1 MRDTVKNEDKNSQQF
16 HRPVTDEAIFKGAKE
31 IVVKFIEV
39 GRLTPGNFAEP
50 FDQVYKA
57 VKRSVHSE

>member
-1 MRDTVKNEDKNSQQF
+1 MKGEGNNPQQY

-31 IVVKFIEV
+31 IVVKFIEA
-39 GRLTPGNFAEP
+39 GRLTPGNFPET

-57 VKRSVHSE
+57 VRRSVRGE